1 MRFQQLWERVRDS
14 LWFVPSLLTLTA
26 ALASYATIA
35 FDRAIVADGS
45 VHELWFVFSV
55 GAEGARATLSA
66 IAQSV
71 ITVTGVVFSVTIV
84 ALQLAASQFT
94 PRVLRTYL
102 ADRGN
107 QWVLGIFI
115 GTFTYTILVER
126 TVGSAPGEDEAFVPS
141 ISVTIAVAL
150 MLVSIG
156 ALIYFINHIA
166 QSIRASVIV
175 TSVARDG
182 RKLVDSL
189 FPEMIG
195 DAVADRLAPDRPP
208 VPHGEP
214 IVLRAKKAGYL
225 ESVDERTILSV
236 AREGRAVIRMEPH
249 IGHFVL
255 PGEPLATI
263 WFDEGTSPD
272 GRFSEIERKVRR
284 SLILG
289 SEWTLQQDLERAL
302 VELSDIAVRA
312 LSPSLND
319 PTTATLCVDRLGEIL
334 TLLGN
339 RRFPPPTRTDDLGK
353 VRFITRPL
361 SWERAVDVAFEKI
374 RHHGARSPAV
384 LIRMIEVLGRM
395 ARVIPPDRWPP
406 LEGMIRDALAN
417 GERGLEAEADLA
429 RLRQAAAIAI
439 RGRAAMTGRAG
450 YSAN

>member
-35 FDRAIVADGS
+35 FDRAIVEDSS
-45 VHELWFVFSV
+45 VRELWFVFSV

-141 ISVTIAVAL
+141 ISVTVAVAL

-195 DAVADRLAPDRPP
+195 DAVADRVTQDRPP
-208 VPHGEP
+208 APHGEP
-214 IVLRAKKAGYL
+214 IVLRATEAGYL
-225 ESVDERTILSV
+225 QAVDERTILSV

-249 IGHFVL
+249 VGHFVL

-263 WFDEGTSPD
+263 WFDEGASAD
-272 GRFSEIERKVRR
+272 GNFPEIERKVRR

-334 TLLGN
+334 TLLGS
-339 RRFPPPTRTDDLGK
+339 RRFPATTRTDDLGK
-353 VRFITRPL
+353 VRFITRSL
-361 SWERAVDVAFEKI
+361 SWERAVGVAFEKI
-374 RHHGARSPAV
+374 RHHGARSPSV
-384 LIRMIEVLGRM
+384 LIRMIEVLGRT
-395 ARVIPPDRWPP
+395 ARVIPPDRSPP
-406 LEGMIRDALAN
+406 LEKMIREGLAD
-417 GERGLEAEADLA
+417 GERGLESEPDLA
-429 RLRQAAAIAI
+429 RLRHAVAIAL
-439 RGRAAMTGRAG
+439 RETAVTTGEVGPGA
-450 YSAN
+450 Y